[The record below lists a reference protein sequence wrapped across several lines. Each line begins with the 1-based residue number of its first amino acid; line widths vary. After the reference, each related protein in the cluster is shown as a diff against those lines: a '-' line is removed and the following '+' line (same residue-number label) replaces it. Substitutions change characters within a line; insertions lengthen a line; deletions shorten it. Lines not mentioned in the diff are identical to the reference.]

1 MSRFIISLQF
11 LTIIPFSKNTNVN
24 EEDLGKSMLYFP
36 LAGLFIG
43 VCLVGVNLGLS
54 LLLPQ
59 SVVDGL
65 IIAFLVVITGSMH
78 LDALADTIDAIGSGK
93 ERKEKLR
100 IMKDPTVGAMGVVAI
115 ILVLILKYLALTAIP
130 GTLKNQALLV
140 MPVMGRWA
148 QVIVSYFSSYAGL
161 KRGLGVPFTTHV
173 TLFILAAASIMAVLI
188 ASFLFLVKGVV
199 IAVSVLVFSLMYSLF
214 FKRLLGGVTGDVLGA
229 GNEIIE
235 AAVLIMILINF

>member
-78 LDALADTIDAIGSGK
+78 LDALADTIDGIGSGK

-115 ILVLILKYLALTAIP
+115 ILVLMLKYLALTAIP

-161 KRGLGVPFTTHV
+161 KRGLGGPFISHV
-173 TLFILAAASIMAVLI
+173 SLFILVAASIMAVLI

-199 IAVSVLVFSLMYSLF
+199 IALSVLVFSLMYSLF

>member
-43 VCLVGVNLGLS
+43 ICLVGVNLSLS
-54 LLLPQ
+54 LLLPK

-65 IIAFLVVITGSMH
+65 IITFLVVMTGSMH
-78 LDALADTIDAIGSGK
+78 LDALADTIDGIASGK

-115 ILVLILKYLALTAIP
+115 ILVLMLKYLALTAIP
-130 GTLKNQALLV
+130 DMLKNQALLV

-173 TLFILAAASIMAVLI
+173 SLFILVAASIMAVLI
-188 ASFLFLVKGVV
+188 AFCLFLVKGAV
-199 IAVSVLVFSLMYSLF
+199 IAGSILLFSFFYSLF